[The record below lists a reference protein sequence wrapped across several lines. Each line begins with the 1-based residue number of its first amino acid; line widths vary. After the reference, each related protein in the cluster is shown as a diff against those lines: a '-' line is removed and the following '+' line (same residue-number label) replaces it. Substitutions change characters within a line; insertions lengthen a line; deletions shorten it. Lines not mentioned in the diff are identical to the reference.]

1 MLIVKIL
8 LVALGFKFPL
18 ALFLSLSSIA
28 AFIFVIIKPLNLK
41 ISSEWLKF
49 YLKKTIIYT
58 VTIKF
63 ESKKKK
69 YLRIYLEY
77 FHGWEKDTYI
87 QIVTF
92 ILL

>member
-49 YLKKTIIYT
+49 YFKKTIIY
-58 VTIKF
+58 IKF